1 MMEDNTPITE
11 NNDTDTQAGETNRT
25 IAGGVPAEPAGAP
38 ESYDFTPSLPDGAEP
53 DQDTANAFGE
63 ICRGMNLTNDQAND
77 LAKYGYTFG
86 QNILAKAEEARM
98 AQRTQWAEET
108 KKALGADYDKT
119 VSACGSGVEYVERH
133 GFPNIRQALN
143 ETGAGNRVEIVQALA
158 MLGRLV
164 REDQGAGAA
173 AQAKKDDLYPNTNW
187 DKV

>member
-1 MMEDNTPITE
+1 MEDNTPITE
-11 NNDTDTQAGETNRT
+11 NNDTDTQAGETNQT

-38 ESYDFTPSLPDGAEP
+38 ESYDFTPSLPDGAEL

-77 LAKYGYTFG
+77 LVKYGYTFG
-86 QNILAKAEEARM
+86 QNILAKAEESRM

-143 ETGAGNRVEIVQALA
+143 ETGAGNRVEVVQALA

-173 AQAKKDDLYPNTNW
+173 AQVKKDDLYPNTNW